1 MQIIYPRTPLPIALD
16 RYDGCSK
23 SMDELVGGGAQTLA
37 RLDLQQCSNAHKTHC
52 LSTVWSDF
60 PRRGGALRE
69 TTSKD
74 RFRRALLLM
83 KPAHTGHHPGAV
95 PGFRPSPG
103 NSEETTTRVL
113 TEEISVLFRVPT
125 WDPIHPGSPGS
136 RALPGNTPTQ
146 GPTREGK
153 PGFFLGEG
161 GNPGRNPG
169 HGLGKTRERGG
180 FRVFPGWR
188 GMLAPGGGWEPRA
201 QPRSWPRKTPGTG
214 WIPGFFRVVL
224 LGVAWTSF
232 LL

>member
-1 MQIIYPRTPLPIALD
+1 MSRGSAD
-16 RYDGCSK
+16 
-23 SMDELVGGGAQTLA
+23 A
-37 RLDLQQCSNAHKTHC
+37 RSPGPSNSVHREMPTKADC
-52 LSTVWSDF
+52 LSTVRSDF

-125 WDPIHPGSPGS
+125 WDPTHPGSPVS

-153 PGFFLGEG
+153 PGFFLGEVG
-161 GNPGRNPG
+161 TQVATQVMAGRSGPVSYTHLTLPTN
-169 HGLGKTRERGG
+169 RE
-180 FRVFPGWR
+180 V
-188 GMLAPGGGWEPRA
+188 
-201 QPRSWPRKTPGTG
+201 
-214 WIPGFFRVVL
+214 
-224 LGVAWTSF
+224 
-232 LL
+232 

>member
-1 MQIIYPRTPLPIALD
+1 MMHAGIDSGMHITR
-16 RYDGCSK
+16 R
-23 SMDELVGGGAQTLA
+23 
-37 RLDLQQCSNAHKTHC
+37 SNGEKAC
-52 LSTVWSDF
+52 
-60 PRRGGALRE
+60 ALRE

-125 WDPIHPGSPGS
+125 WDPTHPGSPVS

-153 PGFFLGEG
+153 PGFFLGG
-161 GNPGRNPG
+161 GWNPGRNPG

-180 FRVFPGWR
+180 FRVFPGWYCWGLR
-188 GMLAPGGGWEPRA
+188 QVTWELR
-201 QPRSWPRKTPGTG
+201 
-214 WIPGFFRVVL
+214 WIIT
-224 LGVAWTSF
+224 AN
-232 LL
+232 

>member
-1 MQIIYPRTPLPIALD
+1 MQIIYPRTPHGSCCRLLWTA
-16 RYDGCSK
+16 
-23 SMDELVGGGAQTLA
+23 MTGARSRWMSLSAGERRRSLA
-37 RLDLQQCSNAHKTHC
+37 WTFKQPTKADC
-52 LSTVWSDF
+52 LSTVRSDF

-103 NSEETTTRVL
+103 NSEETTTRVS
-113 TEEISVLFRVPT
+113 TEEISVLSRVPT
-125 WDPIHPGSPGS
+125 WDPTHPGSPVA

-153 PGFFLGEG
+153 PGFFLGGG

-180 FRVFPGWR
+180 FRVFPGWYCW
-188 GMLAPGGGWEPRA
+188 GLHRA
-201 QPRSWPRKTPGTG
+201 RAFTRILK
-214 WIPGFFRVVL
+214 
-224 LGVAWTSF
+224 VA
-232 LL
+232 

>member
-1 MQIIYPRTPLPIALD
+1 
-16 RYDGCSK
+16 
-23 SMDELVGGGAQTLA
+23 MDELVGIMSRGSADA
-37 RLDLQQCSNAHKTHC
+37 RSPGPFKQYSVQPPTKAHC
-52 LSTVWSDF
+52 LSTGWWSDF
-60 PRRGGALRE
+60 PRRGGAFRE

-125 WDPIHPGSPGS
+125 WDPTHPGSPVS

-153 PGFFLGEG
+153 PGFFLGE
-161 GNPGRNPG
+161 
-169 HGLGKTRERGG
+169 
-180 FRVFPGWR
+180 V
-188 GMLAPGGGWEPRA
+188 
-201 QPRSWPRKTPGTG
+201 GTQ
-214 WIPGFFRVVL
+214 
-224 LGVAWTSF
+224 VATQVMA
-232 LL
+232 

>member
-1 MQIIYPRTPLPIALD
+1 M
-16 RYDGCSK
+16 
-23 SMDELVGGGAQTLA
+23 
-37 RLDLQQCSNAHKTHC
+37 
-52 LSTVWSDF
+52 
-60 PRRGGALRE
+60 RE

-125 WDPIHPGSPGS
+125 WDPTHPGSPVS

-153 PGFFLGEG
+153 PGFFLGGG

-180 FRVFPGWR
+180 FR
-188 GMLAPGGGWEPRA
+188 AEGGEQYVGVMSGIVSDRMSGLCRYFSGLCREYVGTMSVLRRDYVGVMSGLCRVSASLMSGPSPS
-201 QPRSWPRKTPGTG
+201 QGGVICPRKGHLDPAWPTRGRNRCLWG
-214 WIPGFFRVVL
+214 LQGFRWPWSCL
-224 LGVAWTSF
+224 F
-232 LL
+232 L

>member
-1 MQIIYPRTPLPIALD
+1 MHVGSRSAAIGLVLSCLVFKPPTKADCII
-16 RYDGCSK
+16 
-23 SMDELVGGGAQTLA
+23 
-37 RLDLQQCSNAHKTHC
+37 
-52 LSTVWSDF
+52 TVWSDF
-60 PRRGGALRE
+60 PRRGDALRE

-153 PGFFLGEG
+153 PGFFLGGG

-180 FRVFPGWR
+180 FRVFPGWYCW
-188 GMLAPGGGWEPRA
+188 GLPNSPALPPRPKSEDFDR
-201 QPRSWPRKTPGTG
+201 Q
-214 WIPGFFRVVL
+214 
-224 LGVAWTSF
+224 
-232 LL
+232 

>member
-1 MQIIYPRTPLPIALD
+1 MRAPD
-16 RYDGCSK
+16 SK
-23 SMDELVGGGAQTLA
+23 SWAEGRTAGCPGNSTTDVGFRAC
-37 RLDLQQCSNAHKTHC
+37 R
-52 LSTVWSDF
+52 STQHRTQAPGNVVRTRSEQ
-60 PRRGGALRE
+60 PPLGALRE

-125 WDPIHPGSPGS
+125 WDPTHPGSPVS

-153 PGFFLGEG
+153 PGFFLGGG

-180 FRVFPGWR
+180 FRVFPGWYCW
-188 GMLAPGGGWEPRA
+188 GL
-201 QPRSWPRKTPGTG
+201 
-214 WIPGFFRVVL
+214 
-224 LGVAWTSF
+224 
-232 LL
+232 

>member
-1 MQIIYPRTPLPIALD
+1 MSLVARHDLFAWKAGSLSYSYIHPYSHRTGSS
-16 RYDGCSK
+16 RK
-23 SMDELVGGGAQTLA
+23 RRQE
-37 RLDLQQCSNAHKTHC
+37 HC
-52 LSTVWSDF
+52 LSTVWFDF
-60 PRRGGALRE
+60 PRRGGAFRE

-125 WDPIHPGSPGS
+125 WDPTHPGSPVS

-153 PGFFLGEG
+153 PGFFLGGG

-180 FRVFPGWR
+180 FRVFPGWYCW
-188 GMLAPGGGWEPRA
+188 GLPH
-201 QPRSWPRKTPGTG
+201 SW
-214 WIPGFFRVVL
+214 I
-224 LGVAWTSF
+224 AETSLHF
-232 LL
+232 GPA

>member
-1 MQIIYPRTPLPIALD
+1 MSRGSAD
-16 RYDGCSK
+16 
-23 SMDELVGGGAQTLA
+23 A
-37 RLDLQQCSNAHKTHC
+37 RSPGPF
-52 LSTVWSDF
+52 STVFKPPTKEDCLCTVWWSDF
-60 PRRGGALRE
+60 PRRGGAFRE

-125 WDPIHPGSPGS
+125 WDPTHPGSPVS

-180 FRVFPGWR
+180 FRVFPGWY
-188 GMLAPGGGWEPRA
+188 GGC
-201 QPRSWPRKTPGTG
+201 
-214 WIPGFFRVVL
+214 
-224 LGVAWTSF
+224 
-232 LL
+232 

>member
-1 MQIIYPRTPLPIALD
+1 M
-16 RYDGCSK
+16 
-23 SMDELVGGGAQTLA
+23 
-37 RLDLQQCSNAHKTHC
+37 
-52 LSTVWSDF
+52 
-60 PRRGGALRE
+60 RE

-74 RFRRALLLM
+74 RCRRALLLM

-136 RALPGNTPTQ
+136 RALPVNTPTQ

-153 PGFFLGEG
+153 PGFFLGGG

-180 FRVFPGWR
+180 FRVFPGWYCWGLQR
-188 GMLAPGGGWEPRA
+188 GANSMSGLCRVLC
-201 QPRSWPRKTPGTG
+201 RTVCRDYVGTLSG
-214 WIPGFFRVVL
+214 LCRTIVV
-224 LGVAWTSF
+224 GVI
-232 LL
+232 

>member
-1 MQIIYPRTPLPIALD
+1 MLCEKPLQKI
-16 RYDGCSK
+16 G
-23 SMDELVGGGAQTLA
+23 
-37 RLDLQQCSNAHKTHC
+37 
-52 LSTVWSDF
+52 
-60 PRRGGALRE
+60 
-69 TTSKD
+69 
-74 RFRRALLLM
+74 FRRALLLM

-125 WDPIHPGSPGS
+125 WDPTHPGSPVS

-153 PGFFLGEG
+153 PGFFLGGG

-180 FRVFPGWR
+180 FRV
-188 GMLAPGGGWEPRA
+188 
-201 QPRSWPRKTPGTG
+201 
-214 WIPGFFRVVL
+214 PGFSRVVL
-224 LGVAWTSF
+224 LGVVPQAASGYYSLPSTVPYRTRTNHPGNPDRS
-232 LL
+232 LCEL

>member
-1 MQIIYPRTPLPIALD
+1 MLCEKPLQKI
-16 RYDGCSK
+16 G
-23 SMDELVGGGAQTLA
+23 
-37 RLDLQQCSNAHKTHC
+37 
-52 LSTVWSDF
+52 
-60 PRRGGALRE
+60 
-69 TTSKD
+69 
-74 RFRRALLLM
+74 FRRALLLM

-125 WDPIHPGSPGS
+125 WDPTHPGSPGS

-153 PGFFLGEG
+153 PGFFLGGG

-180 FRVFPGWR
+180 FRVFPGWYCWGLR
-188 GMLAPGGGWEPRA
+188 GCDVQSRAETQNTTVLSSLPGYG
-201 QPRSWPRKTPGTG
+201 
-214 WIPGFFRVVL
+214 RVEHHTRRPA
-224 LGVAWTSF
+224 G
-232 LL
+232 

>member
-1 MQIIYPRTPLPIALD
+1 M
-16 RYDGCSK
+16 
-23 SMDELVGGGAQTLA
+23 
-37 RLDLQQCSNAHKTHC
+37 
-52 LSTVWSDF
+52 
-60 PRRGGALRE
+60 RE

-125 WDPIHPGSPGS
+125 WDPTHPGSPVS

-153 PGFFLGEG
+153 PGFFLGGG

-180 FRVFPGWR
+180 FRVFPGWYCWGLGGSTR
-188 GMLAPGGGWEPRA
+188 GRLGSSGRRVSALRLVRGPFSAA
-201 QPRSWPRKTPGTG
+201 QRCFPCGRNLKKSQR
-214 WIPGFFRVVL
+214 IL
-224 LGVAWTSF
+224 LIFA
-232 LL
+232 

>member
-1 MQIIYPRTPLPIALD
+1 MTGARSRWMSLSAGERRRSLAWTFSVQMPTKRTVCVPSGQIFP
-16 RYDGCSK
+16 
-23 SMDELVGGGAQTLA
+23 GGGVLCEKP
-37 RLDLQQCSNAHKTHC
+37 LQKI
-52 LSTVWSDF
+52 
-60 PRRGGALRE
+60 G
-69 TTSKD
+69 
-74 RFRRALLLM
+74 FRRALLLI

-125 WDPIHPGSPGS
+125 WDPTHPGSPVS

-153 PGFFLGEG
+153 PGFFLGGG

-180 FRVFPGWR
+180 FRV
-188 GMLAPGGGWEPRA
+188 
-201 QPRSWPRKTPGTG
+201 SWGEVGTQ
-214 WIPGFFRVVL
+214 
-224 LGVAWTSF
+224 VATQVMA
-232 LL
+232 

>member
-1 MQIIYPRTPLPIALD
+1 
-16 RYDGCSK
+16 
-23 SMDELVGGGAQTLA
+23 
-37 RLDLQQCSNAHKTHC
+37 
-52 LSTVWSDF
+52 
-60 PRRGGALRE
+60 
-69 TTSKD
+69 
-74 RFRRALLLM
+74 M

-125 WDPIHPGSPGS
+125 WDPTHPGSPVS

-153 PGFFLGEG
+153 PGFFLGGG

-180 FRVFPGWR
+180 FRVFPGWYCWGLHPHPAPTENFANSR
-188 GMLAPGGGWEPRA
+188 RSGIFSAAALAQLPISQVLVGPMGWAVGFEFPGIHSDQNSDYWASKEA
-201 QPRSWPRKTPGTG
+201 VFS
-214 WIPGFFRVVL
+214 
-224 LGVAWTSF
+224 
-232 LL
+232 